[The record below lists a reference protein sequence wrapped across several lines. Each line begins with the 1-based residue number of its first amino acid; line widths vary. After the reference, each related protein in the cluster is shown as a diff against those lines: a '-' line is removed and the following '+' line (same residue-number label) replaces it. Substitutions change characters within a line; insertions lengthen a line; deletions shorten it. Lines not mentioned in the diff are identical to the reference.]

1 MLTNSFA
8 LLPRIAILLSPFY
21 LYLCSFCSLI
31 EKKELYLIQY
41 QQGNFNC
48 WLSYSL
54 KWSYN
59 SSAFFVHMTL
69 FAICNAYDSNF
80 EQKHAQIVSSKIF
93 KIFWHG
99 CYYSTL
105 KHEHFSCSFLY
116 VSWCSPFYK
125 IKSFPQSYLKM
136 LNEKV

>member
-1 MLTNSFA
+1 MLTNSFV
-8 LLPRIAILLSPFY
+8 LLPKIAILLSPFY

-54 KWSYN
+54 KWSYNN

-105 KHEHFSCSFLY
+105 KHEHFACSLFMFHDVLLSTKLK
-116 VSWCSPFYK
+116 V
-125 IKSFPQSYLKM
+125 FP
-136 LNEKV
+136 KVIWKC

>member
-1 MLTNSFA
+1 MLTNSFV
-8 LLPRIAILLSPFY
+8 LLPKIAILLSPFY

-54 KWSYN
+54 KWSYNN

-105 KHEHFSCSFLY
+105 KHEHFACS
-116 VSWCSPFYK
+116 
-125 IKSFPQSYLKM
+125 SFMFHDVQLCTKLKVFP
-136 LNEKV
+136 KVIWKC